1 MSSSTP
7 ARGTN
12 NGDAHRTPSS
22 HSKNRSSSSKSKS
35 SSSSPAAEK
44 KNGLIFRKD
53 GSTNW
58 AGVLLVTSTV
68 VAVGVWWYTTYQH
81 NANERD
87 QRRRMKIM
95 RDNLDQMANPP
106 GGIQSMAVKNPK

>member
-7 ARGTN
+7 SRSTATGE
-12 NGDAHRTPSS
+12 AQRTPSS
-22 HSKNRSSSSKSKS
+22 HKHHKTSKS
-35 SSSSPAAEK
+35 SKPSETAEK

-58 AGVLLVTSTV
+58 AGVLLVGSTL
-68 VAVGVWWYTTYQH
+68 VAVGVWWYTTYQR
-81 NANERD
+81 NSVERD

-95 RDNLDQMANPP
+95 RDNLDQIANPP
-106 GGIQSMAVKNPK
+106 GGIQRMAVKNS